1 MRKLILILSLFL
13 LSCEKV
19 DVKQNECFVYN
30 RCIFGGGGFGG
41 GGAGGAW

>member
-19 DVKQNECFVYN
+19 DVNQNESFVYN
-30 RCIFGGGGFGG
+30 SCSFGGGSFGG
-41 GGAGGAW
+41 GGAGGSW